1 MDPRC
6 RHARTSGIEPRRR
19 HLAHLF
25 QTARA
30 GAAFAVRLA
39 LCASA
44 SQCGRL
50 CPRLVKPP
58 GAAGAKCV
66 DLESQTQLDL
76 YASLEDPSYH
86 CPENRF

>member
-1 MDPRC
+1 MDHRC
-6 RHARTSGIEPRRR
+6 RHARTSGIDQRRR

-25 QTARA
+25 QSGRA
-30 GAAFAVRLA
+30 QAAFAVRLA

-58 GAAGAKCV
+58 GAAGARCV
-66 DLESQTQLDL
+66 DVEGQTRLDL
-76 YASLEDPSYH
+76 YACLEDPSFL